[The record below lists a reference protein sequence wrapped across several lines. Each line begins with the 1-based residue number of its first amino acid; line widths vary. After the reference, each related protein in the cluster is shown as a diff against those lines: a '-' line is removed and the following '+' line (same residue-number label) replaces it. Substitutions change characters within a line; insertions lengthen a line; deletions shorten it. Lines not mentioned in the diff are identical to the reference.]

1 VVDPRGRA
9 VGVGRLGQI
18 ADHDLVRAAR
28 LERLAVVTDRVRHR
42 TVRARGV
49 SNSRSSRPVP
59 PVAPALTTNGWSV
72 SSSTLVVGALATVS
86 QRRP

>member
-9 VGVGRLGQI
+9 VGVGRLEQI

-28 LERLAVVTDRVRHR
+28 LERLAVVADRVRHR
-42 TVRARGV
+42 TVMARGV
-49 SNSRSSRPVP
+49 SNSTSSRPVP

-72 SSSTLVVGALATVS
+72 SSSTLVVGALVTVS